1 MLIEDSEENIG
12 AKGYVFLSPDA
23 ESKEI
28 QEYWAMIPNYSRQ
41 YIVSA
46 TNTKGIWVKRSRIN
60 NMVGYKDVSLSN
72 LKLFGIKLED
82 YPKWQKAIR
91 IVENIWKDIASQYK
105 AIIVKLMPDVVIENG
120 LSNMIVAFKH
130 GVGPLEYAREF
141 KQAWTDLSDYLELNE
156 QKIWLQ
162 IERDSGKKGLDIRIK
177 ELEDRMKKNG
187 MHNLIEDGQFSMI
200 FEDIENNTE
209 ERVSHLEDILRQ
221 KTEDIF
227 GKKTADRLQSIRE
240 NVYVTKN
247 TRGHRAIEK
256 LTIYN
261 DIINKRIIE
270 KKLLQDMEKI
280 TFNDDKAKDEYRQ
293 DMYNYLDQLFT
304 NYGYLLNKYVKY
316 PSDMNFLMFIKY
328 FLRQGKAVLS
338 TARRQPLGSIVAE
351 ASDTLV
357 WNMPDP
363 IDQYQNL
370 FGTLGNKIGASP
382 IDVFGE
388 LIYPRFLTVLG
399 N

>member
-1 MLIEDSEENIG
+1 M
-12 AKGYVFLSPDA
+12 
-23 ESKEI
+23 
-28 QEYWAMIPNYSRQ
+28 
-41 YIVSA
+41 
-46 TNTKGIWVKRSRIN
+46 KR
-60 NMVGYKDVSLSN
+60 
-72 LKLFGIKLED
+72 
-82 YPKWQKAIR
+82 
-91 IVENIWKDIASQYK
+91 
-105 AIIVKLMPDVVIENG
+105 
-120 LSNMIVAFKH
+120 
-130 GVGPLEYAREF
+130 
-141 KQAWTDLSDYLELNE
+141 
-156 QKIWLQ
+156 
-162 IERDSGKKGLDIRIK
+162 
-177 ELEDRMKKNG
+177 NG

-209 ERVSHLEDILRQ
+209 ERFSHLEDIFRQ

-227 GKKTADRLQSIRE
+227 GKKTADRLESIRE
-240 NVYVTKN
+240 NVYITKN

-280 TFNDDKAKDEYRQ
+280 TFNDDKAKNEYKQ

-316 PSDMNFLMFIKY
+316 PSDMNILLFIKY

-351 ASDTLV
+351 AVDTLV